1 VRRTVAAFLPGA
13 SGRGILAAVSY
24 TPGPGSRLPVPRGQR
39 RLARRRAARRRGFL
53 AFVGVLVLF
62 ILVAAWAMGGQ
73 DGGEQG
79 QGNGEPTGPTGAG
92 NGNGNGNG
100 GGDGGTSPSPGG
112 TIVPGET
119 PIEHVV
125 FIVKE
130 NRTFNNY
137 FATYPG
143 AEGATE
149 GGTIRCTEDGCED
162 GPVVQLTRGSDVYEH
177 DLTHCFRC
185 GLVAINDGKMNGF
198 NWMNG
203 VIPTTAEK
211 APLYGHDMSGY
222 SYLEREDIPNYWA
235 YADRFVLADH
245 FFTSMYGPTLPE
257 HLYAVAA
264 QANGIV
270 DNKSTTDH
278 EGSYCDDPTEYATR
292 FEPRLSAGDL
302 RRIMQIEDAIT
313 ENGDHAYELGN
324 YWGSV
329 RLCFDIEVLPD
340 QLEEAGIPWKYYA
353 NENAWMNALQMI
365 EHVRRGPM
373 WSKVRP
379 PEDFVK
385 DVRRGDMPAVSW
397 IIPPESYNEHPGG
410 DKSTCGGENWTV
422 HQVNT
427 IMKSEYWES
436 TAIVVVWD
444 DFGGFYDPVVPPH
457 YDIMGLGP
465 RTPALIISP
474 YTRTGDNPEGGYV
487 DKTVYE
493 FSSVLAF
500 IEQLFGLEPMTE
512 RDANADPLS
521 GAFDW
526 ESPNFDTM
534 MLDLREDC
542 PYGTSFSQFR
552 GSWPFLRTIGSPFD

>member
-1 VRRTVAAFLPGA
+1 
-13 SGRGILAAVSY
+13 VSY
-24 TPGPGSRLPVPRGQR
+24 TPGPGSRLPVPRGQG
-39 RLARRRAARRRGFL
+39 RLARRRAAKRRGFI
-53 AFVGVLVLF
+53 AFSAVLLLF
-62 ILVAAWAMGGQ
+62 IIVAAWALGGE
-73 DGGEQG
+73 DGGERVQDG
-79 QGNGEPTGPTGAG
+79 TTTGPTGGDGKGDGATG
-92 NGNGNGNG
+92 ADGDGQA
-100 GGDGGTSPSPGG
+100 GDGG
-112 TIVPGET
+112 IVPGET

-149 GGTIRCTEDGCED
+149 GGTIECSEDGCED
-162 GPVVQLTRGSDVYEH
+162 GPVVKLKRGVDVYEH

-185 GLVAINDGKMNGF
+185 GLVAINDGKMNGY

-203 VIPTTAEK
+203 VIPTDAEK
-211 APLYGHDMSGY
+211 APLYGHDMQGY
-222 SYLEREDIPNYWA
+222 TYLERDDIPNYWA

-257 HLYAVAA
+257 HLYTVAA

-292 FEPRLSAGDL
+292 FEPRLSAGEV
-302 RRIMQIEDAIT
+302 RHIMEIEERIT
-313 ENGDHAYELGN
+313 HNGDNAYELGN
-324 YWGSV
+324 YWDSV

-340 QLEEAGIPWKYYA
+340 QLEDAGISWTYYA

-365 EHVRRGPM
+365 DHVRYGPM
-373 WSKVRP
+373 WRKVRP
-379 PEDFVK
+379 PTEFVK
-385 DVRRGDMPAVSW
+385 DVRHGDMPAVSW
-397 IIPPESYNEHPGG
+397 IIPDESYNEHPGG
-410 DKSTCGGENWTV
+410 EKSTCAGENWTV

-457 YDIMGLGP
+457 FDIMGLGP

-474 YTRTGDNPEGGYV
+474 YTRPGDNADGGSV
-487 DKTVYE
+487 DETVYE

-512 RDANADPLS
+512 RDAEADPLS

-526 ESPNFDTM
+526 ENPNFDKLV
-534 MLDLREDC
+534 LDLRQDC
-542 PYGTSFSQFR
+542 PYGTSLSQF
-552 GSWPFLRTIGSPFD
+552 GASWPLLRTIGSPLD